1 MKDFFEI
8 DELKNTIKT
17 LNLDA
22 LSVEDLVKYI
32 QELNDEIERANI
44 EIQRKKKFL
53 KDADQLF
60 K

>member
-8 DELKNTIKT
+8 DELKKTIKT
-17 LNLDA
+17 LNLDD
-22 LSVEDLVKYI
+22 LSIDDLVKYI

-44 EIQRKKKFL
+44 EIERKKKFL

-60 K
+60 R

>member
-17 LNLDA
+17 LNLDD

-44 EIQRKKKFL
+44 EVKRKKNFL